1 MNIHF
6 IQHVPFESLGAL
18 ENWVHKPGNKVTST
32 RLYEDTKLPFV
43 ELFDVLIILGG
54 PMSVHDED
62 RYRFLVA
69 EKVLIKRALEKGK
82 KVIGICLGAQLIA
95 EVMGGHVSLNTEQE
109 IGWFPVSLSEA
120 ALNHPCFKDVSH
132 TIDAFHWHG
141 EFFSIPEHCTPIGK
155 SEACSTQGF
164 IWKNQALALQFHL
177 EITAQGI
184 DGLIRNC
191 PEDLNDG
198 TYVQDSTQLL
208 RPDLIE
214 KTNALLVKIV
224 DRFIAL

>member
-6 IQHVPFESLGAL
+6 LQHVPFEGLGAL
-18 ENWVHKPGNKVTST
+18 ENWVNRPGNKVTST

-43 ELFDVLIILGG
+43 ELFDLLIILGG

-95 EVMGGHVSLNTEQE
+95 EVIGGHVSLNTEQE
-109 IGWFPVSLSEA
+109 IGWFPVSLSNEA
-120 ALNHPCFKDVSH
+120 LSHPCFKDVSS

-141 EFFSIPEHCTPIGK
+141 EFFSIPENCTPIGK
-155 SEACSTQGF
+155 TDACSTQGF

-177 EITAQGI
+177 EITTQGI

-191 PEDLNDG
+191 SEDLNDG
-198 TYVQDSTQLL
+198 TFVQDSSQLL